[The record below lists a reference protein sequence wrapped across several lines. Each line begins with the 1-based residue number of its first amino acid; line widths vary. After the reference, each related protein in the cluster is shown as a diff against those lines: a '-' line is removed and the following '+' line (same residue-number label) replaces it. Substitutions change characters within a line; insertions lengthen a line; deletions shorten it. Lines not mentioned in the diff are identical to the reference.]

1 MKGTHAS
8 PEYDERSRA
17 FDQEAVALRPARPVH
32 RARADAIGICPP
44 ISHDASHACDPCAPR
59 ARCSAFQKACRAR
72 GQAPQIRHEFPS
84 NRRRSRAAAQPD
96 AAAGM
101 RVASAHLRR

>member
-17 FDQEAVALRPARPVH
+17 FGDEAAAPRLARPIH

-44 ISHDASHACDPCAPR
+44 IPHAASHACNPCAPP
-59 ARCSAFQKACRAR
+59 ARGGAFQKACRAR
-72 GQAPQIRHEFPS
+72 RQAPQIRHEFPS
-84 NRRRSRAAAQPD
+84 NRPASRAATQPD

-101 RVASAHLRR
+101 GVASAHLRR

>member
-1 MKGTHAS
+1 MKGTHAA
-8 PEYDERSRA
+8 PEYVVRSRA
-17 FDQEAVALRPARPVH
+17 FGDEAAAPRLARPVH

>member
-8 PEYDERSRA
+8 PEYDECSPRVRQRSRCTG
-17 FDQEAVALRPARPVH
+17 PARPVH

-59 ARCSAFQKACRAR
+59 ARCGAFQKACRAR
-72 GQAPQIRHEFPS
+72 RQAPQIRHEFPS
-84 NRRRSRAAAQPD
+84 NPRRLRAAAQPD

>member
-17 FDQEAVALRPARPVH
+17 FGDEAAAPRLARPVH
-32 RARADAIGICPP
+32 RVRADAIGICPP
-44 ISHDASHACDPCAPR
+44 VSHDASHACNSCAPP
-59 ARCSAFQKACRAR
+59 ARDTVFQKACRAR
-72 GQAPQIRHEFPS
+72 RQALQIRHEFPS
-84 NRRRSRAAAQPD
+84 NRRTSRAAAQSD